1 MIFRATRG
9 MSLIC
14 VREFINEEGGD
25 DEYYKNKSV
34 FIISFKDG
42 EFIKE
47 KIIKI
52 VDSMS
57 ALRVTLPDL
66 QDIPNKIE
74 QKRAELVTARDV
86 YNASKA

>member
-1 MIFRATRG
+1 

-52 VDSMS
+52 VDSFS
-57 ALRVTLPDL
+57 AQRFELPDL
-66 QDIPNKIE
+66 QEIPNKVE
-74 QKRAELVTARDV
+74 EKKKELLEARDV

>member
-1 MIFRATRG
+1 

-52 VDSMS
+52 VDSFS
-57 ALRVTLPDL
+57 ALRVKLPDL

-86 YNASKA
+86 FNASKA